1 MSKIR
6 FGIIGAGGIAAKS
19 HLPEIAELKL
29 QGRAEVTL
37 LAGRKESRLRT
48 LGERFGVRRFTNR
61 YEDVIADDQVDA
73 VIIATPHTQHVSWAI
88 AALRAGK
95 HVLIQKP
102 LCDRLSEADELVAA
116 SEKSDRVVLAMP
128 HYFTYVYDFR
138 QRIAQGRIGKITGG
152 RARSSHGGPDVYYR
166 EVAQIFGEPETDDLW
181 FFDPRKASVGALFDM
196 GVYAVSQLIVLM
208 GSVKRVTAVT
218 ATVDK
223 PTTLEDTATVVMQM
237 HSGAIATAETS
248 WCDPARTWE
257 MNIHGSAGK
266 LVMRERGDEVF
277 EYVPKS
283 YDSDRAPIERS
294 VIHPGKGAGNIH
306 EHFLDCVER
315 GEQPVLSNVHAA
327 RHITEVL
334 LAGLESGRTGKPVDV
349 HTHIDR

>member
-1 MSKIR
+1 MALR

-19 HLPEIAELKL
+19 HLPEIAELK
-29 QGRAEVTL
+29 GRAEVTL
-37 LAGRKESRLRT
+37 ISGRKQSRLDT
-48 LGERFGVRRFTNR
+48 LAERFGVKRTTTR

-88 AALRAGK
+88 KALQAGK

-102 LCDRLSEADELVAA
+102 LCDNMDEAHALVKAA
-116 SEKSDRVVLAMP
+116 EARPGQVVLAMP
-128 HYFTYVYDFR
+128 HYFPYVYAFR
-138 QRIAQGRIGKITGG
+138 DRIAAGAIGKITGG

-166 EVAQIFGEPETDDLW
+166 EVAQIFGEKEGGDLW
-181 FFDPRKASVGALFDM
+181 FFDPKQASVGALFDM
-196 GVYAVSQLIVLM
+196 GVYAVSQLIALM
-208 GSVKRVTAVT
+208 GTVKRVTAVT

-237 HSGAIATAETS
+237 ESGAIATAETS

-266 LVMRERGDEVF
+266 LVMRERGEEVF
-277 EYVPKS
+277 EYTPLA
-283 YDSDRAPIERS
+283 YDSDKAEIERRPLA
-294 VIHPGKGAGNIH
+294 PGRGAGNIH
-306 EHFLDCVER
+306 EHFLDCVDR
-315 GEQPVLSNVHAA
+315 LEQPVLSNVYTA

-334 LAGLESGRTGKPVDV
+334 LADLESGRTGKPVDI
-349 HTHIDR
+349 HTRRDRR